1 MEKLK
6 SLELDL
12 PTVGIFAFA
21 LASTWSLFQ
30 FFNDNALHPTVL
42 YWIPAA
48 LVEVVTAWLAKNAI
62 EAFYQVTR
70 SNIAK
75 QDRRFF
81 WIVGITTTV
90 LTIPTLAASVQ
101 ANLYEFR
108 GQWWLALLFPVAV
121 VGCAIGAQIPRSVER
136 HESAGDDK
144 RKAELRNVRAELK
157 QALGEKVQERA
168 AWEQERARLAQTH
181 AMKRASRADF
191 EKICTGPNG
200 NRPDGVRAVNDL
212 LNESGF
218 YAVPDST
225 ARSWI

>member
-6 SLELDL
+6 SLDL

-21 LASTWSLFQ
+21 LASTWALFQ
-30 FFNDNALHPTVL
+30 FFNDNALHPTLL

-62 EAFYQVTR
+62 ESFYQVTR

-90 LTIPTLAASVQ
+90 LAIPTLAASVQ

-136 HESAGDDK
+136 HESADDDK
-144 RKAELRNVRAELK
+144 HRAELRTMRVELK
-157 QALGEKVQERA
+157 
-168 AWEQERARLAQTH
+168 QERARWEQEHARLAQAR
-181 AMKRASRADF
+181 AMKRASRTDF
-191 EKICTGPNG
+191 DKLCAESNG
-200 NRPDGVRAVNDL
+200 NRPGDVRAVNDL
-212 LNESGF
+212 LNEHDF